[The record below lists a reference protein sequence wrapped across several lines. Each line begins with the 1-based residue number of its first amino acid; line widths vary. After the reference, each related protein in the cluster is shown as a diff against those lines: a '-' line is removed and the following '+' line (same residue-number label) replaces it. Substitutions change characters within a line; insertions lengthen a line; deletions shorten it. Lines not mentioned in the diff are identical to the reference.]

1 MLAISV
7 FGALTM
13 SEYRRAL
20 TLLQEAAQ
28 LMDSAGDTLIAA
40 HIALPI
46 DILQRRLDQF
56 RGTTPG
62 AAT

>member
-1 MLAISV
+1 MAV
-7 FGALTM
+7 KNY
-13 SEYRRAL
+13 ERAL
-20 TLLQEAAQ
+20 CLLEDAAR
-28 LMDSAGDTLIAA
+28 LMDDAGDTLIAA